1 MRASERENREILRLR
16 HAGIQDMW
24 RLTFPSKRVYGYLSE
39 SPITVDIS
47 SIAYYNSQQYE
58 ATN

>member
-24 RLTFPSKRVYGYLSE
+24 RLTFPSERVYGYLSE
-39 SPITVDIS
+39 SPTTVDIS
-47 SIAYYNSQQYE
+47 AIAY
-58 ATN
+58 